1 MSGGVTSYPRTGGGG
16 GSTVQQINQLI
27 ARLTAALGTQSL
39 QVQGDQ
45 LIVLLQQ
52 FALSAATAQSIV
64 TLARRVRDALFIA
77 RCNGNLPVAR
87 HLEAMVICAD
97 AWRTVFP
104 LAATALGPRAAK
116 AELDLAQHKANG
128 GNTQQLRAIKEEMGV
143 IAWQYEASALLGE
156 DLSAGVAGQAT
167 QLGTSKYIG
176 ARDAKNRL
184 TYLECAGP
192 YNVNVLLCI
201 HVPSAGKPLVLV
213 GEAKGGKSA
222 YGNVERTPAFVKSTG
237 LTGGRISQTDLLYA
251 PSRAL
256 YMVNACAAGATSA
269 GQPELEARRDAGNI
283 ILQAYN
289 ALTLCYMTARG
300 DAAIG
305 SPVSAK
311 RGYLECQ

>member
-27 ARLTAALGTQSL
+27 AHLNAALGAQSL

-52 FALSAATAQSIV
+52 FVQSAATSQSIV

-77 RCNGNLPVAR
+77 RCNGNLPIAK
-87 HLEAMVICAD
+87 HLEAMVICSD
-97 AWRTVFP
+97 AWRTAFP

-116 AELDLAQHKANG
+116 AESDLAQYKANG

-156 DLSAGVAGQAT
+156 DLSAGVAGQAN

-176 ARDAKNRL
+176 ARDAKGRL
-184 TYLECAGP
+184 SYLECAGP

-201 HVPSAGKPLVLV
+201 DVPGARKPMVLV

-222 YGNVERTPAFVKSTG
+222 YGKVERTPAFVSFTQ
-237 LTGGRISQTDLLYA
+237 LRGGRISQTDLLYA

-256 YMVNACAAGATSA
+256 YMVNACAAGAAPS
-269 GQPELEARRDAGNI
+269 GRPELEARRDAGDM
-283 ILQAYN
+283 ILQAFN
-289 ALTLCYMTARG
+289 ALNLCYMTARG
-300 DAAIG
+300 DAAVG

-311 RGYLECQ
+311 RGYLACQ

>member
-213 GEAKGGKSA
+213 GEAKGA
-222 YGNVERTPAFVKSTG
+222 RVRTVTSKGRRLSSTQPG
-237 LTGGRISQTDLLYA
+237 LLE
-251 PSRAL
+251 
-256 YMVNACAAGATSA
+256 GA
-269 GQPELEARRDAGNI
+269 
-283 ILQAYN
+283 
-289 ALTLCYMTARG
+289 
-300 DAAIG
+300 
-305 SPVSAK
+305 SAK
-311 RGYLECQ
+311 RTCFTRPLGRCTWSTPARQVPRRPVSRNLRRVGTRGTSFCKHTMH